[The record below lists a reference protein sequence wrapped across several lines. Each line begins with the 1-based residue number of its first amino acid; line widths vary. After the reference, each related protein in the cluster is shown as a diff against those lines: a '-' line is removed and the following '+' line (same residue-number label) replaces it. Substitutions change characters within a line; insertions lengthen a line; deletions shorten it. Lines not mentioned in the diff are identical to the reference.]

1 MLLMGYI
8 LPYIPIQRMQYA
20 IRMEK
25 PEQGLPVVSVVPFI
39 KNDTV
44 HTSDDQK
51 NRNSIEGKKRFQ
63 QVLNEIEGKGL
74 FINETI

>member
-1 MLLMGYI
+1 MGYI

-25 PEQGLPVVSVVPFI
+25 PEQGLPVVPVVPSI
-39 KNDTV
+39 KNDTF
-44 HTSDDQK
+44 HTPDDQK
-51 NRNSIEGKKRFQ
+51 KRNSIEGKKRFQ

-74 FINETI
+74 IINETI

>member
-25 PEQGLPVVSVVPFI
+25 LEQGLPVVSVVPSI

-44 HTSDDQK
+44 HTSDDQNK
-51 NRNSIEGKKRFQ
+51 RNSIEGKKRFQ